1 MKKTAAQ
8 RYEDLVSDRDYYLS
22 RGRAC
27 ARLTIPY
34 LIPTSSEPVA
44 DTKETYAVPWN
55 GIGAR
60 GVLNL
65 ASRML
70 LGLLPPTQQFF
81 RFSLDEAELAA
92 QNIPPEAKTEMETAL
107 SQIERL
113 VLREIEASNDRVV
126 FHEALLHLIVG
137 GNALLHIAPEGL
149 RCFHLNR
156 YVCQRDPM
164 GNPLEVIIC
173 EQLAIDT
180 LPEKIQELVRS
191 GDDEDDITSGLIDD
205 IVNPVPRRDS
215 GDTVRIYTYIRWE
228 RNGQGKKG
236 TVKWHQEVNN
246 KIIPGSEFSRP
257 EEVSP
262 WLPLTMIR
270 ADGQQYG
277 ISYVE
282 TAALADLQTVE
293 ALCQAIAEGSLA
305 SSKILFLVK
314 PSGVTKAANLANA
327 PNGAFVTG
335 DPNDVLALQVQK
347 STDLQVA
354 MQGKTQIEARLAQAF
369 MLADVRD
376 SERTTAEE
384 VRLTALQIEN
394 SLGSIYSVLQTTF
407 QVPYVARK
415 LDILQREG
423 KVPKSVMDKDLVKPV
438 MTVGL
443 AAVGRGNDLEQL
455 VRFTT
460 TLGQTM
466 GPEGL
471 ATYVKPT
478 ELIKRLAYS
487 MGIDTLGLIKS
498 EEELA
503 QEQQA
508 AAEQAQQQ
516 MLMQSKLADPQNLA
530 NAAQTAQEVQTQAAN
545 PEQQPQ

>member
-8 RYEDLVSDRDYYLS
+8 RYDDLAQDRDYYLS

-34 LIPTSSEPVA
+34 LIPTSSEPVP
-44 DTKETYAVPWN
+44 DTKESFPVPWN

-92 QNIPPEAKTEMETAL
+92 QGVTPEAKTEAETVL
-107 SQIERL
+107 SQIERA

-137 GNALLHIAPEGL
+137 GNCLLHIAPEGL

-156 YVCQRDPM
+156 YVCQRDAM
-164 GNPLEVIIC
+164 GNPLEVVIC
-173 EQLAIDT
+173 EQLAIET
-180 LPEKIQELVRS
+180 LPEKIQEMVRAK
-191 GDDEDDITSGLIDD
+191 DDDDDITSGLIDD
-205 IVNPVPRRDS
+205 VVNPVPRRDN
-215 GDTVRIYTYIRWE
+215 GDTVRIYTYIKWE
-228 RNGQGKKG
+228 RNGQGKEG

-246 KIIPGSEFSRP
+246 KVIPGSEFSRP
-257 EEVSP
+257 EKVSP

-270 ADGQQYG
+270 SDGQQYG

-314 PSGVTKAANLANA
+314 PSGVTKAANLANS

-335 DPNDVLALQVQK
+335 DPNDVMALQVQK

-354 MQGKTQIEARLAQAF
+354 MQGKTQIEARLSQAF

-415 LDILQREG
+415 LDILQRQK
-423 KVPKSVMDKDLVKPV
+423 KVPPMDEKLVKPV

-498 EEELA
+498 EQELM

-508 AAEQAQQQ
+508 AQQAAQQQ

-530 NAAQTAQEVQTQAAN
+530 NAAQTAQEVQMTAEN
-545 PEQQPQ
+545 PEPQPQ

>member
-1 MKKTAAQ
+1 MRKTAAQ
-8 RYEDLVSDRDYYLS
+8 RYEDLQSDRDYYLS

-44 DTKETYAVPWN
+44 NTKETYPVPWN

-60 GVLNL
+60 GCLNL

-70 LGLLPPTQQFF
+70 LALLPPTQQFF
-81 RFSLDEAELAA
+81 RFSLDEAELNK
-92 QNIPPEAKTEMETAL
+92 QGVSPEQKSEFEMAL
-107 SQIERL
+107 SQIERQ

-137 GNALLHIAPEGL
+137 GNALLYVAPEGL

-164 GNPLEVIIC
+164 GNPLEVITC
-173 EQLAIDT
+173 EELATET
-180 LPEKIQELVRS
+180 LPQKVQDMVRNPEE
-191 GDDEDDITSGLIDD
+191 DDDITSGLIDD
-205 IVNPVPRRDS
+205 IAQPVPRRDS
-215 GDTVRIYTYIRWE
+215 GDTVRIYTHVKWE
-228 RNGQGKKG
+228 KNSQGRKG
-236 TVKWHQEVNN
+236 TVKWHQEINN
-246 KIIPGSEFSRP
+246 KIIPGSEGRAP
-257 EEVSP
+257 EDVSP
-262 WLPLTMIR
+262 WMPLRMTR
-270 ADGQQYG
+270 SDGQMYG

-282 TAALADLQTVE
+282 AAALADLQTVE

-314 PSGVTKAANLANA
+314 PSGVTKAANLASA

-335 DPNDVLALQVQK
+335 DPNDVMALQVQK

-354 MQGKTQIEARLAQAF
+354 MQGKSQIEARLSQAF

-384 VRLTALQIEN
+384 VRLQALQIEN
-394 SLGSIYSVLQTTF
+394 SLGSIYSILQTEF
-407 QVPYVARK
+407 QVPYVSRK
-415 LDILQREG
+415 LDILQREK
-423 KVPKSVMDKDLVKPV
+423 KVPKLPKELVKPV

-471 ATYVKPT
+471 ATYLKPS

-487 MGIDTLGLIKS
+487 MGIDTVGLIKS
-498 EEELA
+498 DEELA

-508 AAEQAQQQ
+508 AQQQ
-516 MLMQSKLADPQNLA
+516 QQQAMMMQSKLADPKNMA
-530 NAAQTAQEVQTQAAN
+530 EAAQTAQNMQIQSEN
-545 PEQQPQ
+545 PEPQPQ

>member
-8 RYEDLVSDRDYYLS
+8 RYDDLAQDRDYYLS

-34 LIPTSSEPVA
+34 LIPTSSEPVP
-44 DTKETYAVPWN
+44 DTKETFPVPWN

-81 RFSLDEAELAA
+81 RFSLDEAELSA
-92 QNIPPEAKTEMETAL
+92 QGVSAEQKTDFEQAL
-107 SQIERL
+107 SQIERQ

-137 GNALLHIAPEGL
+137 GNCLLHIAPEGL

-164 GNPLEVIIC
+164 GNPLEVVIC
-173 EQLAIDT
+173 EQLAIET
-180 LPEKIQELVRS
+180 LPEKIQEMVRAK
-191 GDDEDDITSGLIDD
+191 DDDDDDITSGLIDD
-205 IVNPVPRRDS
+205 IVNPVPRRDN
-215 GDTVRIYTYIRWE
+215 GDTVRIYTYIKWE

-270 ADGQQYG
+270 SDGQQYG

-314 PSGVTKAANLANA
+314 PSGVTKAANLANS

-335 DPNDVLALQVQK
+335 DPNDVMALQVQK

-354 MQGKTQIEARLAQAF
+354 MQGKTQIEARLSQAF

-415 LDILQREG
+415 LDILQREN
-423 KVPKSVMDKDLVKPV
+423 KVPKLPKELVKPV

-516 MLMQSKLADPQNLA
+516 MMMQSKFADPKNLAD
-530 NAAQTAQEVQTQAAN
+530 AAQTAQEIGQ
-545 PEQQPQ
+545 EQQLSEQQ

>member
-8 RYEDLVSDRDYYLS
+8 RYEDLAQDRDYYLS

-44 DTKETYAVPWN
+44 DTKETFPVPWN

-81 RFSLDEAELAA
+81 RFSLDEAELAR
-92 QNIPPEAKTEMETAL
+92 QGVSPEEKSNFETVL
-107 SQIERL
+107 SQIERQ

-173 EQLAIDT
+173 EQLAIET
-180 LPEKIQELVRS
+180 LPEKIQELIRAK
-191 GDDEDDITSGLIDD
+191 DEDDDINSGLIDD
-205 IVNPVPRRDS
+205 IVSPVPRRDD
-215 GDTVRIYTYIRWE
+215 GDTVRIYTYIQWE
-228 RNGQGKKG
+228 RNGQGKDG

-246 KIIPGSEFSRP
+246 KVIPGTEFSRP
-257 EEVSP
+257 ESVSP

-270 ADGQQYG
+270 SDGQQYG

-314 PSGVTKAANLANA
+314 PSGVTKAANLANS

-335 DPNDVLALQVQK
+335 DPSDVMALQVQK

-354 MQGKTQIEARLAQAF
+354 MQGKTQIEARLSQAF

-415 LDILQREG
+415 LDILQREK
-423 KVPKSVMDKDLVKPV
+423 KVPKLPNDLVKPV

-498 EEELA
+498 EEELM

-508 AAEQAQQQ
+508 AQQAAQQQ
-516 MLMQSKLADPQNLA
+516 MLMQSKLADPQNIA
-530 NAAQTAQEVQTQAAN
+530 NAAQTAQNVQMTAEN
-545 PEQQPQ
+545 PEPQPQ

>member
-8 RYEDLVSDRDYYLS
+8 RYDDLAQDRDYYLS

-34 LIPTSSEPVA
+34 LIPTSSEPVP
-44 DTKETYAVPWN
+44 DTKETFPVPWN

-81 RFSLDEAELAA
+81 RFSLDEAELNA
-92 QNIPPEAKTEMETAL
+92 QGVSPEQKTDFEQSL
-107 SQIERL
+107 SQVERQ

-137 GNALLHIAPEGL
+137 GNCLLHIAPEGL

-164 GNPLEVIIC
+164 GNPLEVVIC
-173 EQLAIDT
+173 EQLAIET
-180 LPEKIQELVRS
+180 LPEKIQELVRAK
-191 GDDEDDITSGLIDD
+191 DDDDDVTSGLIDD
-205 IVNPVPRRDS
+205 IVNPVPRRDN
-215 GDTVRIYTYIRWE
+215 GDTVRIYTYIQWE
-228 RNGQGKKG
+228 RNGQGKDG

-246 KIIPGSEFSRP
+246 KVIPGSEFSRP

-270 ADGQQYG
+270 SDGQQYG

-314 PSGVTKAANLANA
+314 PSGVTKAANLANS

-335 DPNDVLALQVQK
+335 DPNDVMALQVQK

-354 MQGKTQIEARLAQAF
+354 MQGKTQIEARLSQAF

-415 LDILQREG
+415 LDILQREK
-423 KVPKSVMDKDLVKPV
+423 KVPMLPKELVKPV

-508 AAEQAQQQ
+508 AQQQAQQQ

-530 NAAQTAQEVQTQAAN
+530 NAAQTAQEVQMTAEN

>member
-8 RYEDLVSDRDYYLS
+8 RYDDLAQDRDYYLS

-34 LIPTSSEPVA
+34 LIPTSSEPVP
-44 DTKETYAVPWN
+44 DTKETFPVPWN

-81 RFSLDEAELAA
+81 RFSLDEAELAR
-92 QNIPPEAKTEMETAL
+92 QGVSPEDKSSFETVL
-107 SQIERL
+107 SQIERQ

-137 GNALLHIAPEGL
+137 GNCLLHIAPEGL

-156 YVCQRDPM
+156 FVCQRDPM
-164 GNPLEVIIC
+164 GNPLEVVIC
-173 EQLAIDT
+173 EQLAIET
-180 LPEKIQELVRS
+180 LPEKIQEMVRAK
-191 GDDEDDITSGLIDD
+191 DDDDDVTSGLIDD
-205 IVNPVPRRDS
+205 VVNPVPRRDN
-215 GDTVRIYTYIRWE
+215 GDTVRIYTYIQWE

-246 KIIPGSEFSRP
+246 KVIPGSEFSRP

-314 PSGVTKAANLANA
+314 PSGVTKAANLANS

-335 DPNDVLALQVQK
+335 DPNDVMALQVQK

-354 MQGKTQIEARLAQAF
+354 MQGKTQIEARLSQAF

-415 LDILQREG
+415 LDILQREK
-423 KVPKSVMDKDLVKPV
+423 KVPPLPNDLVKPV

-508 AAEQAQQQ
+508 AQQAAQQQ

-530 NAAQTAQEVQTQAAN
+530 NAAQTAQNVQIQAEN

>member
-1 MKKTAAQ
+1 MRKTAAQ
-8 RYEDLVSDRDYYLS
+8 RYEDLQSDRDYYLG

-44 DTKETYAVPWN
+44 NTNEQYAVPWN

-60 GVLNL
+60 GCLNL

-70 LGLLPPTQQFF
+70 LALLPPTQQFF
-81 RFSLDEAELAA
+81 RFSLDEAELNA
-92 QNIPPEAKTEMETAL
+92 QGVSPEQKSEFEMAL
-107 SQIERL
+107 SQIERQ

-137 GNALLHIAPEGL
+137 GNALLYVASEGL

-156 YVCQRDPM
+156 YVCQRDAM
-164 GNPLEVIIC
+164 GNPLEVITC
-173 EQLAIDT
+173 EQLAIET
-180 LPEKIQELVRS
+180 LPQKVQDMVRNPEE
-191 GDDEDDITSGLIDD
+191 DDEITSGLIDD
-205 IVNPVPRRDS
+205 IAQPVPRRDS
-215 GDTVRIYTYIRWE
+215 GDTVRIYTYVKWE

-246 KIIPGSEFSRP
+246 KLIPGSEGRSP
-257 EEVSP
+257 EDVSP
-262 WLPLTMIR
+262 WMPLRMTR
-270 ADGQQYG
+270 SDGSMYG

-282 TAALADLQTVE
+282 SAALADLQTVE

-314 PSGVTKAANLANA
+314 PSGVTKAANLASA

-335 DPNDVLALQVQK
+335 DPNDVMALQVQK

-354 MQGKTQIEARLAQAF
+354 MQGKTQIEARLSQAF

-384 VRLTALQIEN
+384 VRLQALQIEN
-394 SLGSIYSVLQTTF
+394 SLGSIYSILQTEF
-407 QVPYVARK
+407 QVPYVSRK
-415 LDILQREG
+415 LDILQREK
-423 KVPKSVMDKDLVKPV
+423 KVPKLPKELVKPV

-471 ATYVKPT
+471 QTYLKPS

-487 MGIDTLGLIKS
+487 MGIDTVGLIKTDQ
-498 EEELA
+498 ELA

-508 AAEQAQQQ
+508 AQQQ
-516 MLMQSKLADPQNLA
+516 QQQAMLMQSKLADPKNMA
-530 NAAQTAQEVQTQAAN
+530 DAAQTAQNIQIQSEN
-545 PEQQPQ
+545 PEPQPQ

>member
-8 RYEDLVSDRDYYLS
+8 RYEDLAQDRDYYLS

-44 DTKETYAVPWN
+44 DTKETFPVPWN

-81 RFSLDEAELAA
+81 RFSLDEAELAR
-92 QNIPPEAKTEMETAL
+92 QGVSPEEKSNFETVL
-107 SQIERL
+107 SQIERQ

-173 EQLAIDT
+173 EQLAIET
-180 LPEKIQELVRS
+180 LPEKIQELIRAK
-191 GDDEDDITSGLIDD
+191 DEDDDINSGLIDD
-205 IVNPVPRRDS
+205 IVSPVPRRDD
-215 GDTVRIYTYIRWE
+215 GDTVRIYTYIQWE
-228 RNGQGKKG
+228 RNGQGKDG

-246 KIIPGSEFSRP
+246 KVIPGTEFSRP
-257 EEVSP
+257 ESVSP

-270 ADGQQYG
+270 SDGQQYG

-314 PSGVTKAANLANA
+314 PSGVTKAANLANS

-335 DPNDVLALQVQK
+335 DPSDVMALQVQK

-354 MQGKTQIEARLAQAF
+354 MQGKTQIEARLSQAF

-415 LDILQREG
+415 LDILQREK
-423 KVPKSVMDKDLVKPV
+423 KVPKLPDELVKPV

-498 EEELA
+498 EEELM

-508 AAEQAQQQ
+508 AQQAAQQQ
-516 MLMQSKLADPQNLA
+516 MLMQSKLADPQNIA
-530 NAAQTAQEVQTQAAN
+530 NAAQTAQNVQMTAEN
-545 PEQQPQ
+545 PEPQPQ

>member
-1 MKKTAAQ
+1 M
-8 RYEDLVSDRDYYLS
+8 
-22 RGRAC
+22 
-27 ARLTIPY
+27 
-34 LIPTSSEPVA
+34 
-44 DTKETYAVPWN
+44 PWN

-60 GVLNL
+60 GCLNL

-70 LGLLPPTQQFF
+70 LALLPPTQQFF
-81 RFSLDEAELAA
+81 RFSLDEAELNA
-92 QNIPPEAKTEMETAL
+92 QGVSPEEKSNMEAAL
-107 SQIERL
+107 SQIERQ

-126 FHEALLHLIVG
+126 FHEALMHLVVG
-137 GNALLHIAPEGL
+137 GNALLYIAPEGL

-164 GNPLEVIIC
+164 GNPLEVITC
-173 EQLAIDT
+173 EQLAIET
-180 LPEKIQELVRS
+180 LPKKVQEMIR
-191 GDDEDDITSGLIDD
+191 GQDDDDDITSGLVDD
-205 IVNPVPRRDS
+205 IAQPVPRRDS
-215 GDTVRIYTYIRWE
+215 GDTVRIYTYVTWE
-228 RNGQGKKG
+228 RNSQGKKG
-236 TVKWHQEVNN
+236 VVKWHQEVNN
-246 KIIPGSEFSRP
+246 KIIPGTEGRAP

-262 WLPLTMIR
+262 WLPLRMTR
-270 ADGQQYG
+270 SDGQQYG

-282 TAALADLQTVE
+282 AAALADLQTVE

-305 SSKILFLVK
+305 SSKVLFLVK

-335 DPNDVLALQVQK
+335 DPNDVMALQVQK

-354 MQGKTQIEARLAQAF
+354 MQGKQQIEARLSQAF

-384 VRLTALQIEN
+384 VRLQALQIEN
-394 SLGSIYSVLQTTF
+394 SLGSIYSILTTEF

-415 LDILQREG
+415 LDILQREK
-423 KVPKSVMDKDLVKPV
+423 KVPKLPRELVKPV

-466 GPEGL
+466 GPEGMQAYL
-471 ATYVKPT
+471 KPS

-487 MGIDTLGLIKS
+487 MGIDTVGLIKTD
-498 EEELA
+498 EELA
-503 QEQQA
+503 QEAQAAQQA
-508 AAEQAQQQ
+508 AQQQ
-516 MLMQSKLADPQNLA
+516 QLLQSKLADPKNLA
-530 NAAQTAQEVQTQAAN
+530 DAAQTAQEIQN
-545 PEQQPQ
+545 PPPEQQPE

>member
-1 MKKTAAQ
+1 MRKTAAQ
-8 RYEDLVSDRDYYLS
+8 RYEDLASDRDYYLS

-44 DTKETYAVPWN
+44 NTKETYPVPWN

-60 GVLNL
+60 GCLNL

-70 LGLLPPTQQFF
+70 LALLPPTQQFF
-81 RFSLDEAELAA
+81 RFSLDEAELNA
-92 QNIPPEAKTEMETAL
+92 QGVSPEQKSDFEQAL
-107 SQIERL
+107 SQIERQ

-137 GNALLHIAPEGL
+137 GNALLYVAPEGL

-164 GNPLEVIIC
+164 GNPLEVITC
-173 EQLAIDT
+173 EELAIET
-180 LPEKIQELVRS
+180 LPQKVQDMVRNP
-191 GDDEDDITSGLIDD
+191 EENDDITSGLIDD
-205 IVNPVPRRDS
+205 IAQPVPRRDS
-215 GDTVRIYTYIRWE
+215 GDTVRIYTHVKWE
-228 RNGQGKKG
+228 RNGQGRKG
-236 TVKWHQEVNN
+236 TVKWYQEVNN
-246 KIIPGSEFSRP
+246 KLIPGSEGRSP
-257 EEVSP
+257 EEVCP
-262 WLPLTMIR
+262 WMPLRMTR
-270 ADGQQYG
+270 SDGAMYG

-282 TAALADLQTVE
+282 AAALADLQTVE

-314 PSGVTKAANLANA
+314 PSGVTKAANLASA

-335 DPNDVLALQVQK
+335 DPNDVMALQVQK

-354 MQGKTQIEARLAQAF
+354 MQGKSQIEARLSQAF

-384 VRLTALQIEN
+384 VRLQALQIEN
-394 SLGSIYSVLQTTF
+394 SLGSIYSILQTEF
-407 QVPYVARK
+407 QIPYVSRK
-415 LDILQREG
+415 LDILQREN
-423 KVPKSVMDKDLVKPV
+423 KVPKLPKELVKPV

-455 VRFTT
+455 VRFMT

-471 ATYVKPT
+471 QTYLKPS
-478 ELIKRLAYS
+478 ELIKRFAYS
-487 MGIDTLGLIKS
+487 MGIDTVGLIKT

-508 AAEQAQQQ
+508 AQQQ
-516 MLMQSKLADPQNLA
+516 QQQAMMMQSKMADPKNMA
-530 NAAQTAQEVQTQAAN
+530 DAAQTAQNMQIQSEN
-545 PEQQPQ
+545 PEPQPQ

>member
-8 RYEDLVSDRDYYLS
+8 RYEDLASDRDYYLS

-34 LIPTSSEPVA
+34 LIPTSSEPVP
-44 DTKETYAVPWN
+44 DTKETYPVPWN
-55 GIGAR
+55 GIGSR
-60 GVLNL
+60 GCLNL

-70 LGLLPPTQQFF
+70 IGLLPPTQQFF
-81 RFSLDEAELAA
+81 RFSLDEAELTR
-92 QNIPPEAKTEMETAL
+92 QGVSPEEKTAFETVL
-107 SQIERL
+107 SQIERQ

-173 EQLAIDT
+173 EQLAIET
-180 LPEKIQELVRS
+180 LPEKIQEMVRAK
-191 GDDEDDITSGLIDD
+191 DDDDDVTSGLIDD

-215 GDTVRIYTYIRWE
+215 GDTVRIYTYIKWE

-246 KIIPGSEFSRP
+246 KVIPGSEFSRP

-270 ADGQQYG
+270 SDGQQYG

-314 PSGVTKAANLANA
+314 PSGVTKAANLANS
-327 PNGAFVTG
+327 PNGSFVTG
-335 DPNDVLALQVQK
+335 DPNDVVALQVQK

-354 MQGKTQIEARLAQAF
+354 MQGKTQIEARLSQAF

-384 VRLTALQIEN
+384 VRLTALQVEN
-394 SLGSIYSVLQTTF
+394 SLGSIYSVLQTSF

-415 LDILQREG
+415 LDILQREK
-423 KVPKSVMDKDLVKPV
+423 KVPKLPNELVKPV

-498 EEELA
+498 EEELM

-508 AAEQAQQQ
+508 AQQQAQQQ
-516 MLMQSKLADPQNLA
+516 MLMQSKLADPQNIA
-530 NAAQTAQEVQTQAAN
+530 NAAQTAQEVQMTAEN